1 MVTVLIAWLVSA
13 VVILGLA
20 KWLARVLNRSI
31 LIDSRGRYSLTHFQ
45 VIVWTVVVI
54 ALIMAMSAARLSA
67 GLADGLGFAVPE
79 QLLIAMGIS
88 LGAGATATA
97 IKAGKN
103 DTEPAR
109 IAASNNDDRPRFAQ
123 VFLLEEGDQADKVV
137 DVTKFQNFLLGLV
150 VVIGYVALMIN
161 TNWGHEVKDVTLPS
175 FSGTLLTLL
184 GISHAGYL
192 AGKLPDQS
200 GTPSGLT
207 LDLKRN
213 GATPGTAIAVSG
225 SPSTYVPRNPA
236 KP

>member
-1 MVTVLIAWLVSA
+1 MGTVLIAWLVSA
-13 VVILGLA
+13 VVILA
-20 KWLARVLNRSI
+20 FAAWLASVVKRSI

-45 VIVWTVVVI
+45 VVVWTVVVI
-54 ALIMAMSAARLSA
+54 SLIMAMIAARVVA
-67 GLADGLGFAVPE
+67 GIADALGFAIPE

-150 VVIGYVALMIN
+150 VVIGYIVLMIN
-161 TNWGHEVKDVTLPS
+161 TNWGKEVKDVTLPS

-200 GTPSGLT
+200 GTPNGLT

-213 GATPGTAIAVSG
+213 GATPVTAIAVSG